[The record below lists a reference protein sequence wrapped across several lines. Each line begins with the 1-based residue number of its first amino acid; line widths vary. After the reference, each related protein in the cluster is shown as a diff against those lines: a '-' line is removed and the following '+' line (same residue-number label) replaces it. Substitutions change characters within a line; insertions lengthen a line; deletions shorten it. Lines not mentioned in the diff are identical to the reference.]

1 MSPAISAMGEN
12 RETGRGAACSG
23 APFAGTRTVEVGR
36 SVRRC
41 HLRERKKGGLAI
53 GPSRRG
59 KGTKIIAI
67 ATGNSLPLA
76 VAMDS
81 ASPAEC
87 QLVESVLAGSF
98 LNELPEHLIGDKAC
112 DSNKLDK
119 QLQEEYGIEM
129 IAPNRRKRS
138 KT

>member
-1 MSPAISAMGEN
+1 
-12 RETGRGAACSG
+12 
-23 APFAGTRTVEVGR
+23 
-36 SVRRC
+36 
-41 HLRERKKGGLAI
+41 
-53 GPSRRG
+53 
-59 KGTKIIAI
+59 
-67 ATGNSLPLA
+67 
-76 VAMDS
+76 MDS

-112 DSNKLDK
+112 DSDKLDK
-119 QLQEEYGIEM
+119 QLQEEYEIEM